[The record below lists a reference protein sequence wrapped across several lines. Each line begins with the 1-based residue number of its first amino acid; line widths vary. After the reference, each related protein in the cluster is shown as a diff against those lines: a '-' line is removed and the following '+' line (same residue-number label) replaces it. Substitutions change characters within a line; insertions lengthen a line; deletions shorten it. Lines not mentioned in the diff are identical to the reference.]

1 MRLAPFPSGPAHG
14 IDRNQPLSAHS
25 TPALRRLARL
35 LLSCTLALPPSA
47 MAEEFADLSL
57 EQLMAVPVVGAS
69 KYEQTQDRVAA
80 AVTVITRDEIRAFGW
95 RTLDEALATLP
106 GVYTTYDRQYS
117 YVGVRGFGL
126 AGDFMTR
133 VLVTIDGVRVNE
145 PLFDGAPLGRML
157 PLDMDLVERIE
168 FIPGPGGAI
177 YGQNAMFGVVN
188 VITRK
193 GAALDGGE
201 FSASWQWPQ
210 ATRRARVSWGKRLD
224 SELELMVSAAIL
236 RSDGDDLWMDFGDQ
250 DSGVA
255 RGLDGERDQ
264 EFNLTARRGPWS
276 FSLAHGDRRK
286 DDPTGVY
293 LADTLVP
300 GTYQGDRYTVAHLGW
315 HDALSDT
322 LSLSTRAFVGDY
334 RYESTVIYDGE
345 PNGYPAAAGWYG
357 AELQL
362 VSTALAAHTLM
373 LGVEYQRNQRLDQN
387 VLELADPASDYNWRD
402 RRDGYRAGIYVQDEW
417 RLGDTLS
424 ATLGLRADHNGVT
437 GTRLSPR
444 AGLIWSASAQTA
456 FKLLYGRA
464 HRAPNAYQ
472 AYYSEEGFL
481 DPNPELDGETVD
493 TFEIVADHRV
503 SPELHLRASLYQWEV
518 ANLIGFVDASERG
531 ESAGQYQSVGTVKSR
546 GLELSAGR
554 SWRNGARLRG
564 NVSIQHATDDT
575 GRRVDN
581 SPRVLGRLNFA
592 APVPASALRMG
603 LELAYDS
610 DRRSPMGAK
619 VAGNW
624 RSNLHL
630 VAERWIPGAEV
641 SLSVLNLFDA
651 DYAHPSAGDSTHWM
665 DRIAQDGRSLRLKFD
680 YRF

>member
-1 MRLAPFPSGPAHG
+1 MVVLVSLIRVH
-14 IDRNQPLSAHS
+14 
-25 TPALRRLARL
+25 PALLFL
-35 LLSCTLALPPSA
+35 QQHILQ
-47 MAEEFADLSL
+47 FAC
-57 EQLMAVPVVGAS
+57 S
-69 KYEQTQDRVAA
+69 KA
-80 AVTVITRDEIRAFGW
+80 
-95 RTLDEALATLP
+95 
-106 GVYTTYDRQYS
+106 
-117 YVGVRGFGL
+117 GF
-126 AGDFMTR
+126 
-133 VLVTIDGVRVNE
+133 
-145 PLFDGAPLGRML
+145 
-157 PLDMDLVERIE
+157 
-168 FIPGPGGAI
+168 
-177 YGQNAMFGVVN
+177 
-188 VITRK
+188 
-193 GAALDGGE
+193 
-201 FSASWQWPQ
+201 
-210 ATRRARVSWGKRLD
+210 
-224 SELELMVSAAIL
+224 
-236 RSDGDDLWMDFGDQ
+236 
-250 DSGVA
+250 
-255 RGLDGERDQ
+255 
-264 EFNLTARRGPWS
+264 
-276 FSLAHGDRRK
+276 
-286 DDPTGVY
+286 
-293 LADTLVP
+293 
-300 GTYQGDRYTVAHLGW
+300 
-315 HDALSDT
+315 
-322 LSLSTRAFVGDY
+322 
-334 RYESTVIYDGE
+334 
-345 PNGYPAAAGWYG
+345 
-357 AELQL
+357 
-362 VSTALAAHTLM
+362 
-373 LGVEYQRNQRLDQN
+373 
-387 VLELADPASDYNWRD
+387 
-402 RRDGYRAGIYVQDEW
+402 
-417 RLGDTLS
+417 
-424 ATLGLRADHNGVT
+424 
-437 GTRLSPR
+437 
-444 AGLIWSASAQTA
+444 
-456 FKLLYGRA
+456 LLY
-464 HRAPNAYQ
+464 N
-472 AYYSEEGFL
+472 L